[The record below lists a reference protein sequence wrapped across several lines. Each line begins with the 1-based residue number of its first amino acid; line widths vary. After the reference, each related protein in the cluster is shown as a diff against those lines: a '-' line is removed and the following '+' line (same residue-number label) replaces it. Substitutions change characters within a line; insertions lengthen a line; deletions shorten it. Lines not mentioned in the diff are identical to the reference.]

1 MTTPEDIRL
10 RTRFIIAAAVMAIG
24 KLIKRGEVAGNV
36 TVAQEDIDAAEHF
49 FDRCMKAG
57 MPKVTSDELS
67 AAIEYIRLRGGVIE
81 VTPLGDAAEAYD
93 RMFQGAGEG

>member
-1 MTTPEDIRL
+1 MTTPGDNIL
-10 RTRFIIAAAVMAIG
+10 RAKFVMAAAVMSIG

-36 TVAQEDIDAAEHF
+36 TVAQADIDAAEHF
-49 FDRCMKAG
+49 FDRCMTAG